1 MARAKWIAFPY
12 PGKSFDYA
20 ADKLAKNWAALHAG
34 DQEPYPDAK
43 WAAAAIKAAPQPAIK
58 LDAAALAAA
67 TQDAWRSFHRG
78 DFQDAFERG
87 DKLGVWG
94 AVVACKSQ
102 GIHAARLIEDDKT
115 RMSELQLA
123 VQRAQHA
130 ATNWPQCANAHY
142 QHALALGRYSQA
154 ISITQALSQG
164 LAGKVK
170 ASLDATLKL
179 APKHA
184 EAMLALAMYHA
195 EIVAKVGS
203 MLAGLTYGAKAS
215 IAEQHMSAALK
226 LIPQA
231 PIAHIE
237 HGNMLLALHGSRRED
252 EAAAAYAKAAAL
264 KPRDAMEA
272 LDAAYAKSQ
281 IE

>member
-1 MARAKWIAFPY
+1 MASTKWIAFPY
-12 PGKSFDYA
+12 PAKSFDFA
-20 ADKLAKNWAALHAG
+20 GDKLQKNWATLHAG
-34 DQEPYPDAK
+34 DQEAFPDAK
-43 WAAAAIKAAPQPAIK
+43 WAATAIKAAPQPGLK
-58 LDAAALAAA
+58 LDAEALATAA
-67 TQDAWRSFHRG
+67 QDAWRAFHRG
-78 DFQDAFERG
+78 DFGDAFDRG

-102 GIHAARLIEDDKT
+102 GIHAARLIAQDKI
-115 RMSELQLA
+115 RMAELQQA
-123 VQRAQHA
+123 TQRALEA
-130 ATNWPQCANAHY
+130 SVKWPQCANAFY

-154 ISITQALSQG
+154 ISIAQALSQG

-170 ASLDATLKL
+170 ASLDSTLKL

-184 EAMLALAMYHA
+184 EAMLALALYHA

-203 MLAGLTYGAKAS
+203 LLAGLTYGAKAS
-215 IAEQHMSAALK
+215 IAEQQMSAALK

-237 HGNMLLALHGSRRED
+237 HGNMLLALHGAKRED
-252 EAAAAYAKAAAL
+252 EAAGAYAKAAAL
-264 KPRDAMEA
+264 KPRDAMES
-272 LDAAYAKSQ
+272 LDVAYAKSQ

>member
-1 MARAKWIAFPY
+1 MARAQWIAFPH
-12 PGKSFDYA
+12 PAKSFDFA
-20 ADKLAKNWAALHAG
+20 GEKLQKNWSLLHAG
-34 DQEPYPDAK
+34 DQEAFPDAK
-43 WAAAAIKAAPQPAIK
+43 WAAAAIKAAPQPKLK
-58 LDAAALAAA
+58 LDADALATEA
-67 TQDAWRSFHRG
+67 QDAWRAFHRG
-78 DFQDAFERG
+78 DFREAFERG
-87 DKLGVWG
+87 EKLGVWG

-102 GIHAARLIEDDKT
+102 GIHAARLIEDEKL
-115 RMSELQLA
+115 RMAEFQQSA
-123 VQRAQHA
+123 GRALEA
-130 ATNWPQCANAHY
+130 SAKWPQCGNAYY
-142 QHALALGRYSQA
+142 QHALAVGRYSQA

-170 ASLDATLKL
+170 ASLDSTLKL

-184 EAMLALAMYHA
+184 EAMLALALYHA
-195 EIVAKVGS
+195 EIVGKVGG

-215 IAEQHMSAALK
+215 IAEQHMAAALK
-226 LIPQA
+226 LIPHA

-237 HGNMLLALHGSRRED
+237 HGNMLMALHGAKRED

>member
-1 MARAKWIAFPY
+1 MARMKWIAFPY
-12 PGKSFDYA
+12 PDKSFDYA
-20 ADKLAKNWAALHAG
+20 GDKLAKNWAALHDG
-34 DQEPYPDAK
+34 DQEPFPDEK
-43 WAAAAIKAAPQPAIK
+43 WAASAIKAAPQPKLK
-58 LDAAALAAA
+58 LDAAMLANAS
-67 TQDAWRSFHRG
+67 QDAWRAFHRG
-78 DFQDAFERG
+78 DFGDAFDRG

-115 RMSELQLA
+115 RMSELQSA
-123 VQRAQHA
+123 MHRALEA
-130 ATNWPQCANAHY
+130 ATKWPAATNAHY

-154 ISITQALSQG
+154 ISIAQALTQG

-203 MLAGLTYGAKAS
+203 MIAGLTYGAKAS
-215 IAEQHMSAALK
+215 IAEQNMTAALK
-226 LIPQA
+226 LIPKA
-231 PIAHIE
+231 PIVHIE
-237 HGNMLLALHGSRRED
+237 HGNLLMALHGSKRED
-252 EAAAAYAKAAAL
+252 EAAAAYARAAAL

-272 LDAAYAKSQ
+272 LDAAYATSQ